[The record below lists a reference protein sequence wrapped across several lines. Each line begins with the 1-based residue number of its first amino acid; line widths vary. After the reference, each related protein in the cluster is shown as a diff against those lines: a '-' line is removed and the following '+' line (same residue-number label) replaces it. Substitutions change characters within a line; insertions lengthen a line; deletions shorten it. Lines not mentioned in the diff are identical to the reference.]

1 MQNNLFRAP
10 RKLVLLSHP
19 AMESHKWPF
28 QSVLPRKFSWQIWVE
43 GLFFRKRKRNGLRR
57 SPACLQATASMYLC
71 QPELPTTSGIEPFL
85 ALSTENP
92 SAQENIMKTPLFVN
106 KH

>member
-1 MQNNLFRAP
+1 MQNNLFRVS
-10 RKLVLLSHP
+10 RKPVLLSHP
-19 AMESHKWPF
+19 AMESHKCLF
-28 QSVLPRKFSWQIWVE
+28 NLQGKLSWQIWVE
-43 GLFFRKRKRNGLRR
+43 GLFFRERKRNELRR
-57 SPACLQATASMYLC
+57 SPACLQATAGMYLC
-71 QPELPTTSGIEPFL
+71 QPELPTTCGKEAFL